1 MKSSDIAVV
10 IPTFNRANLV
20 GRAIESVLNQT
31 VAPAEIIVVDDG
43 STDETASVCRRY
55 GTRVRYQWQKNAGA
69 SASRNLGIKLAS
81 RPWIAFLD
89 SDDYWTNEHL
99 ERMTNAI
106 GNTESRAVVYFADM
120 QLPDADGGGTLWSQI
135 GFHPA
140 APIHLTEDGSSWAL
154 MKRQPMMLQ
163 SSVINKRALDEVGGL
178 DLRLRVIHDAHL
190 FCQLTIGRPTCAVAG
205 IGCIQTADESQAG
218 RLTTAIPLGSR
229 ENATEHCRMWPDIL
243 ANERLP
249 RQFRPLVRLHV
260 ANSRWNAA
268 KDLIKARQYG
278 PGMMSFLTALSTDL
292 HFAWWVL
299 RHGSREGYEG
309 TVRPGCAELVRTP
322 AGNHQ
327 AASTS
332 VSGQLPF
339 ETR

>member
-106 GNTESRAVVYFADM
+106 G
-120 QLPDADGGGTLWSQI
+120 
-135 GFHPA
+135 
-140 APIHLTEDGSSWAL
+140 
-154 MKRQPMMLQ
+154 
-163 SSVINKRALDEVGGL
+163 
-178 DLRLRVIHDAHL
+178 
-190 FCQLTIGRPTCAVAG
+190 
-205 IGCIQTADESQAG
+205 
-218 RLTTAIPLGSR
+218 
-229 ENATEHCRMWPDIL
+229 
-243 ANERLP
+243 
-249 RQFRPLVRLHV
+249 
-260 ANSRWNAA
+260 
-268 KDLIKARQYG
+268 
-278 PGMMSFLTALSTDL
+278 
-292 HFAWWVL
+292 
-299 RHGSREGYEG
+299 
-309 TVRPGCAELVRTP
+309 
-322 AGNHQ
+322 
-327 AASTS
+327 
-332 VSGQLPF
+332 
-339 ETR
+339 